1 MEAVGQLT
9 GGIAHDFNNLL
20 TVLFGDL
27 DMLEARITDRRGLS
41 LVREARET
49 AELGAELTAR
59 LLAFGRRQPLAP
71 KLTDVA
77 LLLEEMTSLLRR
89 TLGETIEVRMR
100 IGSHVGKVLVDPGQF
115 QNAVLNLAINA
126 RDAMERGGRLTI
138 AVDDFE
144 IDRAYARQHASVR
157 PGHYVL
163 ISVTDTGT
171 GMRSE
176 EHTSALQSLMRI

>member
-77 LLLEEMTSLLRR
+77 LLLEEMTSMPRR
-89 TLGETIEVRMR
+89 K
-100 IGSHVGKVLVDPGQF
+100 IGRASCREKVCQ
-115 QNAVLNLAINA
+115 
-126 RDAMERGGRLTI
+126 
-138 AVDDFE
+138 
-144 IDRAYARQHASVR
+144 
-157 PGHYVL
+157 
-163 ISVTDTGT
+163 
-171 GMRSE
+171 
-176 EHTSALQSLMRI
+176 